1 MRIREDDVIGHI
13 TDVDGNVFT
22 LAEVDMEGS
31 YFEKKLFRKVSKAD
45 SSVSCKDLI
54 LLNGDDKITADDAI
68 KIKFVFAGQNIEF
81 CSKFLEFLSIDARI
95 ACFCIYSRLNKTMIE
110 LILSRKL
117 SGNIIKSLVENQN
130 LFEYESFINKLGLEY
145 KFIFFTENRYRTVE
159 NMAVYKEEIK
169 ELLIKILSDNVILGN
184 EKFGFKVI
192 DLVDD
197 VSEFKVLLYK
207 MDDEYFDDDFPFTE
221 CENVVKEKISEYARK
236 NQEDIDDLKYLLDSV
251 SKNTDLSVSK
261 ERVFNKYEVE
271 YKELKKENGALIA
284 RIDQMSDIF
293 TE

>member
-13 TDVDGNVFT
+13 ANVEGEVFT
-22 LAEVDMEGS
+22 LAEVDPDGGF
-31 YFEKKLFRKVSKAD
+31 FEKRLFKKVSKAD
-45 SSVSCKDLI
+45 DTVNYKDLV
-54 LLNGDDKITADDAI
+54 LLSGDNKISPDEAI
-68 KIKFVFAGQNIEF
+68 KIKFVFVGQNIEF

-95 ACFCIYSRLNKTMIE
+95 ACFCIYSRLNKTMID
-110 LILSRKL
+110 LILNRKL

-130 LFEYESFINKLGLEY
+130 LFENENFINKLSLEY

-159 NMAVYKEEIK
+159 NMAPYKD
-169 ELLIKILSDNVILGN
+169 LIKDTLINILSDNVILGN
-184 EKFGFKVI
+184 EKFGFKEI

-221 CENVVKEKISEYARK
+221 CENVVKEKIAEHAKR
-236 NQEDIDDLKYLLDSV
+236 NQENIDDLKYLLDSI
-251 SKNTDLSVSK
+251 SKNTDLYASK
-261 ERVFNKYEVE
+261 DRLFNKFNNE
-271 YKELKKENGALIA
+271 YNSLKEENDALIT
-284 RIDQMSDIF
+284 RIDKMSDIF